1 MNHDSQSLGFS
12 VLALLSKSA
21 YCAEKLNLLAA
32 QAFRAFLYCP
42 NAALVLVSQF

>member
-21 YCAEKLNLLAA
+21 YCAEKLNLLAE
-32 QAFRAFLYCP
+32 QAFWAFYCP
-42 NAALVLVSQF
+42 NAAPVLVSQF